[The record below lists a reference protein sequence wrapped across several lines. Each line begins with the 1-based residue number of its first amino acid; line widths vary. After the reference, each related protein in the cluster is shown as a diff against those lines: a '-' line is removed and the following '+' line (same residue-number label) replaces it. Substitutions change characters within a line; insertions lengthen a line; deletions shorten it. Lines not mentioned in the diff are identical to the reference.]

1 MKIYEFAISDKR
13 GKELTEFW
21 KDCLNNNYVRTEWKG
36 IDNFKNI
43 NINRDL
49 WNLIDKNNPQYKNK
63 LGVNY
68 KFNQIN
74 MILKIKEGDIII
86 ARKGITYIKAIG
98 IVTSEVYRFLGNTK
112 DDYRHVICVKWINT
126 YENKRIPKEFT
137 PRRCTLN
144 EISFDT
150 YQKLIEEKT
159 REYIKAF
166 IK

>member
-49 WNLIDKNNPQYKNK
+49 WNLIDKSNPQYK
-63 LGVNY
+63 
-68 KFNQIN
+68 
-74 MILKIKEGDIII
+74 
-86 ARKGITYIKAIG
+86 
-98 IVTSEVYRFLGNTK
+98 
-112 DDYRHVICVKWINT
+112 
-126 YENKRIPKEFT
+126 NKRIPKEFT